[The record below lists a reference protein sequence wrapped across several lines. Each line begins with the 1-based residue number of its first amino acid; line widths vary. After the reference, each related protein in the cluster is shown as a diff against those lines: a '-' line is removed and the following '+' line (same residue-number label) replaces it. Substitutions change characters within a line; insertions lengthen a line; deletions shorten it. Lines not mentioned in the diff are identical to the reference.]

1 MEVLLSSFL
10 LSSVNQKQAWIRL
23 MINALE
29 TNFFY
34 YQSDPCFI
42 FPIVSSLALVNNR
55 FQKVLSLEASAKRNM
70 NLNSMGPTRNLFTST
85 LNASGRHPT
94 KGMMQMNFPSIS
106 GAFKGEET
114 TSNTLPMLDSE
125 YYSMSYYNDPSDSKN
140 GMNE

>member
-1 MEVLLSSFL
+1 M
-10 LSSVNQKQAWIRL
+10 NQKQAWIRL

-34 YQSDPCFI
+34 YQSDPCFCFSMI
-42 FPIVSSLALVNNR
+42 SYLALENNR
-55 FQKVLSLEASAKRNM
+55 FQKVLSLEASAKRTM
-70 NLNSMGPTRNLFTST
+70 NSNSVGPTRNLFSNT
-85 LNASGRHPT
+85 LNTSGRNGS

-114 TSNTLPMLDSE
+114 TSSSLPMLDSE

-140 GMNE
+140 EINE

>member
-1 MEVLLSSFL
+1 
-10 LSSVNQKQAWIRL
+10 

-34 YQSDPCFI
+34 YQSDPCFHFSMI
-42 FPIVSSLALVNNR
+42 SYLALENNR
-55 FQKVLSLEASAKRNM
+55 FQKVLSLEASAKRTM
-70 NLNSMGPTRNLFTST
+70 NSNSMGPTRNLFSNT
-85 LNASGRHPT
+85 LNTSGRHGP

-114 TSNTLPMLDSE
+114 TSNSLPMLDSE

-140 GMNE
+140 GINE